1 MLMWI
6 NDKRPALPA
15 LLTGK
20 RVNVWSW
27 DNLETFINGL

>member
-6 NDKRPALPA
+6 NDERPTLPA
-15 LLTGK
+15 LLSGK

-27 DNLETFINGL
+27 DNLESFIDRL